1 MTDSES
7 ESPADESSVEPEEK
21 MDWPDPTPEMMKSLE
36 FNAIWDL
43 IKNWDINVPEV
54 DGEGVYSG
62 ATGNHVRAI
71 IDAIR
76 KARPNS
82 VKAMVKKLQYDHLGG
97 STRKVILEKLHEAVS
112 DNIT

>member
-1 MTDSES
+1 MDSLDE
-7 ESPADESSVEPEEK
+7 ADDIEEPIREEL
-21 MDWPDPTPEMMKSLE
+21 WPDPTPEMMKSLE

-43 IKNWDINVPEV
+43 IKTWDINVPEI

-71 IDAIR
+71 IDAIK

-82 VKAMVKKLQYDHLGG
+82 VKVMVKKLQYDHLGG
-97 STRKVILEKLHEAVS
+97 STRKVILEKLSEAIS
-112 DNIT
+112 NNIT